1 MIKLT
6 RNNQG
11 IMHVKPGVFGR
22 LELKEKD
29 GTITTLFTK
38 EKHLIGTKKW
48 PFGKPMDSSV
58 QEGTYELMP
67 SYSELTKKAEIF
79 LYNPKNGVV
88 ISSRDVQNPIQ
99 RYGCIFTYMDITKL
113 GEGCIQ
119 LGMDIASKN
128 SEISL
133 TDTVKAYKIFR
144 RWKDNNLD
152 INTIRITSI

>member
-1 MIKLT
+1 MIKLV
-6 RNNQG
+6 RNSQELVY
-11 IMHVKPGVFGR
+11 IKPGVFGR

-29 GTITTLFTK
+29 GTIINLFTK
-38 EKHLIGTKKW
+38 EKHFIGTKKW

-58 QEGTYELMP
+58 SEGTYDLMS
-67 SYSELTKKAEIF
+67 SYSELTKKTEIF
-79 LYNPKNGVV
+79 LYNPKNGVT
-88 ISSRDVQNPIQ
+88 ISSADIESPIQ
-99 RYGCIFTYMDITKL
+99 RYGCIFTYMDITEL

-119 LGMDIASKN
+119 LGMDVASKN

-144 RWKDNNLD
+144 RWKDDNLD